1 MTLGERLKQRR
12 NELDL
17 SQPALAERMGIE
29 QSFLS
34 KLENDRSLPSNDTFR
49 GWIAALNLSLAET
62 LEPLEMSYIHS
73 KLRPIAD
80 IEQYVSKNSARQL
93 KERQRLFRVS
103 AIALALAFPLF
114 YSGFTANVFP
124 EHRYEYMSYGTINF
138 DESKD
143 IYRNW
148 RTSSVSMTRDEAN
161 ALSEQMTRRL
171 QEQYILTFENRGSQY
186 SEEIEGSDGAL
197 YRTWYLQ
204 PSQAPTVHRPING
217 LLQGFGLAFAVF
229 GILGLWRERKLYVR
243 R

>member
-49 GWIAALNLSLAET
+49 GWIAALNLSLAEA
-62 LEPLEMSYIHS
+62 LEPLEMGYIHS

-80 IEQYVSKNSARQL
+80 IEHYISKDSARQL
-93 KERQRLFRVS
+93 QQRKRLFTAS
-103 AIALALAFPLF
+103 ALSLALAFPFF
-114 YSGFTANVFP
+114 YTGFTANVFP
-124 EHRYEYMSYGTINF
+124 DHRYEYISHGTINF

-148 RTSSVSMTRDEAN
+148 RTNSISITREEAN
-161 ALSEQMTRRL
+161 ALSEQMTSRL
-171 QEQYILTFENRGSQY
+171 QEQYILTFDNRGSQY
-186 SEEIEGSDGAL
+186 TEEVEGSNGAL

-204 PSQAPTVHRPING
+204 QSLAPKVHRPING

-229 GILGLWRERKLYVR
+229 GVLGLWRERKLYVR

>member
-114 YSGFTANVFP
+114 YSGFTAL
-124 EHRYEYMSYGTINF
+124 GTF
-138 DESKD
+138 SQAK
-143 IYRNW
+143 RP
-148 RTSSVSMTRDEAN
+148 
-161 ALSEQMTRRL
+161 
-171 QEQYILTFENRGSQY
+171 QYIDRSTAYCKASASPSLCLGYSGS
-186 SEEIEGSDGAL
+186 GANVSSTCEDSHCCNGV
-197 YRTWYLQ
+197 RNGCKSINI
-204 PSQAPTVHRPING
+204 PKCGRCGTVIS
-217 LLQGFGLAFAVF
+217 
-229 GILGLWRERKLYVR
+229 
-243 R
+243 